1 MHPHFDKTK
10 HEKLAQSTKLVLCL
24 LVLVFSFAAKLSWY
38 QPKNVEMHGLTSS
51 KMWQQGELKAVAAI
65 MAAPDDSGSQA
76 TYAAAWTS
84 AMLLLVAVTRLKMNS
99 PATAEWISDGETT
112 FSLRQTQF
120 ARVSQLRAPPV
131 R

>member
-1 MHPHFDKTK
+1 MNPRFGKTR
-10 HEKLAQSTKLVLCL
+10 HDSLAQSTRLVLCL

-38 QPKNVEMHGLTSS
+38 QPKNVEMRGLTAS
-51 KMWQQGELKAVAAI
+51 KMWQQCELKAVAAI
-65 MAAPDDSGSQA
+65 MAAPDDMGSSA
-76 TYAAAWTS
+76 THAAAWVS
-84 AMLLLVAVTRLKMNS
+84 AVLLLFAVARWALNAAAV
-99 PATAEWISDGETT
+99 EWMSDREAA